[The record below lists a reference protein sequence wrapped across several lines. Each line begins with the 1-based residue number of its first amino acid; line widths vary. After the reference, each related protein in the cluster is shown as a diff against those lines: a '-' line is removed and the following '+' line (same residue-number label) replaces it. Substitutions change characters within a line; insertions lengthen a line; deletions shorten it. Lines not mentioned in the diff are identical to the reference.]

1 MAGNSI
7 SPGRTVT
14 SKLSAILLVFGDGGE
29 HTLTEIARSTKL
41 PTTTTHRLLTELVA
55 WRLLERTED
64 LRYRAGFPLRM
75 MASNNLKS
83 DDFSYALPLYAQT
96 VIRKALPVLNELSS
110 ATRNEAR
117 LGMLRGSDVL
127 TLQLPTNA
135 VAEYVHAEGLLQSV
149 IPAHAAASG
158 KALLAFSP
166 AHVVNDV
173 IAAGLPPIT
182 RHTITSPDILR
193 NDLSLIRMTQLATS
207 VNEFELDRSA
217 IAHPIFD
224 GGGRVAAAIELS
236 NRDLRRELEPA
247 AGALSVA
254 CRSLSRQVA
263 TEFHWTE
270 GRQAHTTRISGVAP
284 DPRRRHRPT

>member
-1 MAGNSI
+1 VAQSI
-7 SPGRTVT
+7 
-14 SKLSAILLVFGDGGE
+14 ADILVPPHGGVLVDLLAPE
-29 HTLTEIARSTKL
+29 AQL
-41 PTTTTHRLLTELVA
+41 PEL
-55 WRLLERTED
+55 
-64 LRYRAGFPLRM
+64 RA
-75 MASNNLKS
+75 A
-83 DDFSYALPLYAQT
+83 
-96 VIRKALPVLNELSS
+96 

-247 AGALSVA
+247 AGGDRHGCGRRTERWRAGVHGRHGR
-254 CRSLSRQVA
+254 CVERRSRVRRD
-263 TEFHWTE
+263 
-270 GRQAHTTRISGVAP
+270 G
-284 DPRRRHRPT
+284 PRRRARDECR